1 MTSFDGRFTADLYA
15 GVMPQSYR
23 YLSLAFAASDLLLE
37 VDANRHVRFAAGAAA
52 CPSSGAAQAY
62 KGRVLDDLLRR
73 ASAWELRQALGK
85 LTPGQ
90 RTGPVEVLVR
100 CGDHSVRK
108 AIVRAFSSPELAPAV
123 SIGLTWEGPQFT
135 LSAAAPPLSTPDAFL
150 AHAGASLDPTGE
162 RLAVAFVEIPGL
174 SQPPA
179 SQAFDAV
186 AAALQDSS
194 MDGRSAAKLSDERF
208 AVLRA
213 ADDSRSLDD
222 VVRQAGAAQ
231 DLTLDPVVHS
241 SEIGADSP
249 PQAALRALRF
259 AIESC
264 LSDGPSASADTF
276 ARKLAETVRDA
287 DQFRRVARDR
297 SFDLHFQP
305 IVDLATG
312 AVQHHEAL
320 ARFRSRDT
328 AETIRLAEEMDLI
341 RAFDLAVLEKVLRA
355 LRQPGAGLAKLAVNV
370 SGASLASDDYI
381 NTLLRRTSAEPGDRR
396 RLMVEVTETAAL
408 KDMDGARA
416 RLDRLRSAGVKIC
429 IDDFGAG
436 SASYEYLRTLPVDI
450 VKLDG
455 ALSRSV
461 TDDARSRTMVEH
473 LVTLC
478 RTLGVRVVAEQVET
492 EQVASCLRDLGVD
505 MAQGWRFGRPTPE
518 LVMRIA
524 TDPISRR
531 AGEVAAWG

>member
-1 MTSFDGRFTADLYA
+1 
-15 GVMPQSYR
+15 MPQSHR

-37 VDANRHVRFAAGAAA
+37 VDDKRRVRFAAGAAA

-62 KGRVLDDLLRR
+62 KGHILDDLLRR
-73 ASAWELRQALGK
+73 ASAWELRQVLGK
-85 LTPGQ
+85 LAPGQ

-100 CGDHSVRK
+100 CGDQMVRK

-123 SIGLTWEGPQFT
+123 SLGLTWEGAAFA
-135 LSAAAPPLSTPDAFL
+135 LSTAAPALATPDAFL
-150 AHAGASLDPTGE
+150 AQAGGSLDQSREG
-162 RLAVAFVEIPGL
+162 LAVAFVDVPGL

-213 ADDSRSLDD
+213 ADDARPLDE
-222 VVRQAGAAQ
+222 VVREAGAAQ
-231 DLTLDPVVHS
+231 DLTLEPVVHS
-241 SEIGADSP
+241 AEIGADAP

-264 LSDGPSASADTF
+264 LTEGPSASADTF
-276 ARKLAETVRDA
+276 ARKLAQTVRDA
-287 DQFRRVARDR
+287 DQFKRVARER

-305 IVDLATG
+305 IIDLATG
-312 AVQHHEAL
+312 AVHHHEAL
-320 ARFRSRDT
+320 ARFGSRET

-341 RAFDLAVLEKVLRA
+341 RAFDIAVLEKALRA
-355 LRQPGAGLAKLAVNV
+355 LRQPGAGLAKLAVNI
-370 SGASLASDDYI
+370 SAASLASDDYI
-381 NTLLRRTSAEPGDRR
+381 DTLLRRTSAEPGDRR
-396 RLMVEVTETAAL
+396 RLMIEVTETAAL
-408 KDMDGARA
+408 KDMDAARA

-455 ALSRSV
+455 AISRSV
-461 TDDARSRTMVEH
+461 VNDARSRAMVEH
-473 LVTLC
+473 LVALC
-478 RTLGVRVVAEQVET
+478 RTLSVSVVAEQVET
-492 EQVASCLRDLGVD
+492 EEVAGSLRALGVD
-505 MAQGWRFGRPTPE
+505 MAQGWRFGRPGPE
-518 LVMRIA
+518 LVTRVA
-524 TDPISRR
+524 SEPTGRR
-531 AGEVAAWG
+531 KGAMQAWS